1 MKNFLRSVAG
11 KTVLFVLVIIMF
23 VTAAVSAFSVALL
36 AVYGFYDE
44 KTDIE
49 SAKRR
54 MEKEYFISYVQS
66 DAYSAAFSVIRDG
79 EEPYTPDSLDYAF
92 YDETG
97 KQLSTNYDAAVSAND
112 DIWSYRVYIWK
123 NETFFR
129 TLFTMTLTK
138 WAKSIFSA
146 QIPQICARDISAL
159 TAIREPPT

>member
-54 MEKEYFISYVQS
+54 MEKEYFISYVCLLYTS
-66 DAYSAAFSVIRDG
+66 DAA
-79 EEPYTPDSLDYAF
+79 
-92 YDETG
+92 
-97 KQLSTNYDAAVSAND
+97 D
-112 DIWSYRVYIWK
+112 D
-123 NETFFR
+123 
-129 TLFTMTLTK
+129 
-138 WAKSIFSA
+138 
-146 QIPQICARDISAL
+146 Q
-159 TAIREPPT
+159 